1 MFRIPG
7 GEAATQPLEARGGK
21 LGHRG
26 WSESVGTQDATG
38 AGGLARPRTSCAN
51 AGKAPLPLRSAVQ
64 KRRSEGRLVVGDCY
78 FLFLSLV
85 VTPNSLRCFP
95 SPGMEEGS
103 WAPGH
108 PETSCKKKGGGGG
121 TFPTAGVPEGAR
133 GQLWARACGPCAPS
147 PTRPGAQV
155 PSWKGVTVTH
165 TDPTLGRS
173 PGGCSAGSAAGPCWQ
188 RAATEHRSGAAAL
201 RPSTGGSGLPH
212 PTPQAWRPREG
223 STQSEGLWLGA

>member
-51 AGKAPLPLRSAVQ
+51 AGKAPC
-64 KRRSEGRLVVGDCY
+64 RSEGRLVVGDCY

-108 PETSCKKKGGGGG
+108 LETSCKKKGVGGGE
-121 TFPTAGVPEGAR
+121 PSLQR
-133 GQLWARACGPCAPS
+133 GCLRGPGDS
-147 PTRPGAQV
+147 
-155 PSWKGVTVTH
+155 
-165 TDPTLGRS
+165 
-173 PGGCSAGSAAGPCWQ
+173 
-188 RAATEHRSGAAAL
+188 
-201 RPSTGGSGLPH
+201 SGLVPVAPVH
-212 PTPQAWRPREG
+212 PAQLAPAPRCPAG
-223 STQSEGLWLGA
+223 KG